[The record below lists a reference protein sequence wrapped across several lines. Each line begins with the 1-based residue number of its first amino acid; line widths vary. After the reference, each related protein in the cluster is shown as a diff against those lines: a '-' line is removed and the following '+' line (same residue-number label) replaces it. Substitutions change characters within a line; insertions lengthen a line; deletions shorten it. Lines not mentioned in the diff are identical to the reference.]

1 MYSFT
6 DKAVA
11 TLYSR
16 KFLLLSS
23 AFNLILYTFTIRI
36 VPQNTP
42 LMLVC
47 SAVMMTL
54 LLEGCLRKAFS
65 VTQYNSRYALTMITG
80 IMVITASLFRASK
93 DYILFVPFVT
103 SFVYLNANAIIKSRL
118 LHWLILAFMITP
130 VIKMV
135 TWHFNLEAAMIM
147 AFYASINLIA
157 IYLFS
162 TNKQAI
168 DEAKNEG
175 AYAREMMRL
184 LNAWTVHDVRN
195 ELTKMQILAKKDLR
209 SDLPKFLDTLYQ
221 YTESIAGLV
230 DNDVE
235 KDLET
240 IHIRDMVARLTHVT
254 NHAMLDFHYLEDDNS
269 PVTGKRR
276 IVYSVL
282 KNIIENSLEAALRNG
297 RKAHIE
303 LRKAGNSVVITD
315 DCGGFDIERIR
326 FGYSSKGESS
336 HGFFLRTITN
346 PATENVFGFKTT
358 LTNTGIGTKITLT
371 FKDAEAR
378 PALIADPLATPT
390 A

>member
-16 KFLLLSS
+16 KFLFVSS
-23 AFNLILYTFTIRI
+23 AFNLLLYGFTAKI
-36 VPQNTP
+36 VPQNAP
-42 LMLVC
+42 LTLAF
-47 SAVMMTL
+47 AVLMTALLIESGFRKKFSVVQYNLRYSLTMVTGMMT
-54 LLEGCLRKAFS
+54 
-65 VTQYNSRYALTMITG
+65 
-80 IMVITASLFRASK
+80 ITASLFRVPK
-93 DYILFVPFVT
+93 DYILFVPFMT
-103 SFVYLNANAIIKSRL
+103 SFVYLNANTIIKSRV
-118 LHWLILAFMITP
+118 LHWLILAFMVTP
-130 VIKMV
+130 VIKMM
-135 TWHFNLEAAMIM
+135 TWHFTVEAAAVM
-147 AFYASINLIA
+147 AFYSSINFIA

-168 DEAKNEG
+168 DNAKNEG
-175 AYAREMMRL
+175 AYVREMMGL

-240 IHIRDMVARLTHVT
+240 IHIRDMVARITHVT
-254 NHAMLDFHYLEDDNS
+254 NHAMLDFHYLEEDGT
-269 PVTGKRR
+269 PVIGKRR

-297 RKAHIE
+297 RKARIE
-303 LRKAGNSVVITD
+303 LRKAGNSVIITD

-326 FGYSSKGESS
+326 FGYSSKGESN

-358 LTNTGIGTKITLT
+358 LTNTGIGTKITLA
-371 FKDAEAR
+371 FKDVEAH
-378 PALIADPLATPT
+378 PAQIADPLATPT

>member
-16 KFLLLSS
+16 KFLFVSS
-23 AFNLILYTFTIRI
+23 AFNLLLYGFTARI
-36 VPQNTP
+36 VPQNAP
-42 LMLVC
+42 LTLACAVLMTAFLV
-47 SAVMMTL
+47 
-54 LLEGCLRKAFS
+54 EGCFRKKFS
-65 VTQYNSRYALTMITG
+65 VAQYNLRYSITMVTG
-80 IMVITASLFRASK
+80 MVTITASLFRVPK
-93 DYILFVPFVT
+93 DYILFVPFMT
-103 SFVYLNANAIIKSRL
+103 SFVYLNANTIIKSRV
-118 LHWLILAFMITP
+118 LHWLILVFMITP
-130 VIKMV
+130 VIKMMA
-135 TWHFNLEAAMIM
+135 WHFTVEAAAVM
-147 AFYASINLIA
+147 AFYSSINFIT

-168 DEAKNEG
+168 DNAKNEG
-175 AYAREMMRL
+175 AFVREMMGL

-209 SDLPKFLDTLYQ
+209 NDLPKFLDTLYQ

-240 IHIRDMVARLTHVT
+240 IHIRDMVARITHVT
-254 NHAMLDFHYLEDDNS
+254 NHAMLDFHYLEEDDT

-297 RKAHIE
+297 RKARIE
-303 LRKAGNSVVITD
+303 LRKAGNSVVIVD

-346 PATENVFGFKTT
+346 PATENVFGM
-358 LTNTGIGTKITLT
+358 NYP
-371 FKDAEAR
+371 EASFGVSE
-378 PALIADPLATPT
+378 PL
-390 A
+390 

>member
-16 KFLLLSS
+16 KFLFVSS
-23 AFNLILYTFTIRI
+23 AFNLLLYGFTAKI

-42 LMLVC
+42 LTLIC
-47 SAVMMTL
+47 AVLIAAL
-54 LLEGCLRKAFS
+54 LIESGLRKTFS
-65 VTQYNSRYALTMITG
+65 VAQYNLRYSLTIVTG
-80 IMVITASLFRASK
+80 MVTITASLFRVPK
-93 DYILFVPFVT
+93 DYILFVPFMT
-103 SFVYLNANAIIKSRL
+103 SFVYLNANAIIKSRA

-130 VIKMV
+130 VIKMM
-135 TWHFNLEAAMIM
+135 TWHFTIEAAAVM
-147 AFYASINLIA
+147 AFYSSINFIA

-168 DEAKNEG
+168 DNAKNEG
-175 AYAREMMRL
+175 AYVREMMGM

-209 SDLPKFLDTLYQ
+209 SDLPKFLDTLYR
-221 YTESIAGLV
+221 YTESIADLV
-230 DNDVE
+230 DNDIE
-235 KDLET
+235 KNLET
-240 IHIRDMVARLTHVT
+240 IHIRDMVARLAHVT
-254 NHAMLDFHYLEDDNS
+254 SHAMLDFHYLEDDDA
-269 PVTGKRR
+269 PVIGKRR
-276 IVYSVL
+276 IIYSVL
-282 KNIIENSLEAALRNG
+282 KNIIENSLEAAQRNG
-297 RKAHIE
+297 RMAHIE
-303 LRKAGNSVVITD
+303 LRKVGNTVTITD

-326 FGYSSKGESS
+326 FGYSSKEESS

-358 LTNTGIGTKITLT
+358 LINTGNGTRITLVFKNAETRQAMPAT
-371 FKDAEAR
+371 FA
-378 PALIADPLATPT
+378 ATPT